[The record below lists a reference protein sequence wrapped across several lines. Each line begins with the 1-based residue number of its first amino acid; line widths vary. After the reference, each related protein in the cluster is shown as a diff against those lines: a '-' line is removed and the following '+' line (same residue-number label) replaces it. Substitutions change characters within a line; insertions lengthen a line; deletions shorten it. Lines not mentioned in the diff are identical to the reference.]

1 MTETYQIQLPYEIL
15 KLFDRELEKG
25 ETNYARFIQENFDAL
40 RKSVELYGMRS
51 IMPYSW
57 DVNFDSTHSAELY
70 FWMPTKT
77 DRVNSCKVKVL
88 GQNYRGYSGSIASGG
103 SGATG
108 APSPSSTGTPSNNT
122 TGTGGTGSTGGQSQ
136 NHTHSVNSH
145 NHSITNSSQSTGGSG
160 ADVTGNTS
168 GVSPDVAGNSGE
180 SSGHTHTSGSYAC
193 ATHTHGSG
201 GLACASHTHS
211 YTRPPSST
219 GNASPGT
226 GNANQG
232 HTHSGPSHTHSMQ
245 SHTHSLNSHTHGV
258 GNHTHNLTLSISES
272 TDPTGVNVYI
282 DDGDGYSASLASDN
296 TPVDIE
302 VDVASSLSTDTG
314 WKKVKITSS
323 RLGRASI
330 TLILDCNILR
340 I

>member
-15 KLFDRELEKG
+15 KLFDRPLEEG
-25 ETNYARFIQENFDAL
+25 ETNFARFIQANFDSL

-57 DVNFDSTHSAELY
+57 DVNFDSTYSAELY

-77 DRVNSCKVKVL
+77 DRINSCKVKVL

-108 APSPSSTGTPSNNT
+108 VPSPSSTGA
-122 TGTGGTGSTGGQSQ
+122 GGTGSTGGQSQ

-145 NHSITNSSQSTGGSG
+145 NHSNPTTNTKAYETLSTGT
-160 ADVTGNTS
+160 AEFHD
-168 GVSPDVAGNSGE
+168 
-180 SSGHTHTSGSYAC
+180 HTYW
-193 ATHTHGSG
+193 ATRTH
-201 GLACASHTHS
+201 SHTQNN
-211 YTRPPSST
+211 T

-232 HTHSGPSHTHSMQ
+232 HTHSGP

-314 WKKVKITSS
+314 WKKLKVSS
-323 RLGRASI
+323 TRLGRASI
-330 TLILDCNILR
+330 TLILDCNVLR